1 MNILAKNNKVI
12 ADVINRVLN
21 CRKLKILDVYGKAG
35 SELDSLY
42 PAIRI
47 RTVEKLAEL
56 SKNVGYL
63 RIENTCELEKMMLWI
78 TETRE
83 REDLIIY
90 VSNGV
95 EISETYKNILGI
107 SHHIGYYSDLEGT
120 LFLSGTSFQIPK
132 KLIVSNEFKVLAM
145 IHF

>member
-83 REDLIIY
+83 REDLII
-90 VSNGV
+90 
-95 EISETYKNILGI
+95 
-107 SHHIGYYSDLEGT
+107 
-120 LFLSGTSFQIPK
+120 
-132 KLIVSNEFKVLAM
+132 
-145 IHF
+145 